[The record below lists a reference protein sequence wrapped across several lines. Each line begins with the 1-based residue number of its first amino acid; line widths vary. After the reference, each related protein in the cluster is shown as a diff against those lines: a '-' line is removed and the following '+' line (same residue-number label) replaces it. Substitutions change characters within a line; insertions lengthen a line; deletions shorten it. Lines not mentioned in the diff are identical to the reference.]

1 MPTNRRQIKLR
12 QAQEF
17 PKFRE
22 DIKMVALV
30 TIKMGSNM
38 WMEVIN
44 SENPPMKPVDIRISN
59 DIYWALASALEDGH
73 KYELLV
79 NFVILPKM
87 EMVMDIQ
94 HGMLLLYQWRQKSGK
109 SSWLKLSVNNSIK

>member
-1 MPTNRRQIKLR
+1 
-12 QAQEF
+12 
-17 PKFRE
+17 
-22 DIKMVALV
+22 MVALAI
-30 TIKMGSNM
+30 IKMGSHM

-79 NFVILPKM
+79 NFVILPKI

-94 HGMLLLYQWRQKSGK
+94 HGMPLLEI
-109 SSWLKLSVNNSIK
+109 LSQQLNKMRMQNKII